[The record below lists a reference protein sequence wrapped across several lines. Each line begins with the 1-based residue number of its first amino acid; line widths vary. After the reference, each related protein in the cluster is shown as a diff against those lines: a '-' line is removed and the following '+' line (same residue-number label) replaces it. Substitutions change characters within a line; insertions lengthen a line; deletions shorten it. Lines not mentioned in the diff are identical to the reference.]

1 MRVIISK
8 YSFSLVIISFFLMI
22 ILGGFFLQLPG
33 IVKTQ
38 SLLCIDSFFI
48 STSMVTGIGI
58 SPISLNNFTTLGK
71 IILMLLMYI
80 GNIGI
85 LIILLGIIFYFT
97 TYSIE
102 WYSLTTELFTI
113 VSIRTISYLF
123 KIIFISTVVVQIF
136 GISSFY
142 LLSKHLSIDLSIIDA
157 LFLSI
162 NFFCN
167 VGLPIETI
175 VPPVFYTNIWYY
187 GISSIIIIIGSCGF
201 LLLFECQEYCKQKN
215 IGKRFSFSFTS
226 QLMYLTYICTTIL
239 FWLFYFFT
247 CESNYSLFSIL
258 RSFFA
263 AISFRSCGMNP
274 YNNLSSGIAF
284 ITSIYGLFGGGVL
297 GPCGGIK
304 SSILGIVIYTFFSII
319 KKEDAVV
326 IYNKKI
332 SWQLVSFAHIFLFY
346 TIGLA
351 TIISIIIDIS
361 QHHQIQFTLIYSDV
375 LSLIGSGALW
385 SSLILE
391 ASTREKILYIMV
403 MIFAKIAVFG
413 VGLYLG
419 KLKKSELIYPDA
431 KLIII

>member
-8 YSFSLVIISFFLMI
+8 YSFLLVIISFFLMI
-22 ILGGFFLQLPG
+22 VLGGFLLYLPG

-48 STSMVTGIGI
+48 ATSMITGIGVL
-58 SPISLNNFTTLGK
+58 PISLYNFTTMGK
-71 IILMLLMYI
+71 TILMLLMYI

-123 KIIFISTVVVQIF
+123 KIIFISTLVVQIF
-136 GISSFY
+136 GISTFY
-142 LLSKHLSIDLSIIDA
+142 LLSKHLSVDLAIIDA

-175 VPPVFYTNIWYY
+175 VPSVFYTNIWYY
-187 GISSIIIIIGSCGF
+187 IISSIIIIIGSCGF

-215 IGKRFSFSFTS
+215 FGKQFSFSFTS
-226 QLMYLTYICTTIL
+226 QLMYRTYICTTIL

-247 CESNYSLFSIL
+247 CESNFSLFSIV

-274 YNNLSSGIAF
+274 YDNLSTGIAF
-284 ITSIYGLFGGGVL
+284 ISAIYGLFGGGVL

-304 SSILGIVIYTFFSII
+304 SSILGIVIYTFLSII
-319 KKEDAVV
+319 KKEDTVV

-346 TIGLA
+346 TIGLT
-351 TIISIIIDIS
+351 TIISIIIDIC
-361 QHHQIQFTLIYSDV
+361 HYHNIQFVLIYADI
-375 LSLIGSGALW
+375 LSLVGSGALW

-391 ASTREKILYIMV
+391 ASSKEKMLYIFV

-419 KLKKSELIYPDA
+419 KLKKSELMYPDA